1 MINQGSIAT
10 FVDNI
15 IVAMETEKE
24 YDKIVKEVLKQL
36 KENNLFV
43 KLEKYWW
50 KVKEVE
56 FLGVVIEL
64 KGVEIQ
70 KEKVEGVLN

>member
-24 YDKIVKEVLKQL
+24 YDKIVKEVLKQF

>member
-43 KLEKYWW
+43 KLEKYW
-50 KVKEVE
+50 
-56 FLGVVIEL
+56 
-64 KGVEIQ
+64 
-70 KEKVEGVLN
+70 